1 MKKII
6 IGSLEKCDLPLLGIE
21 GLHVR
26 VDTGAK
32 TSSLHVDNIE
42 EFKKDDELWIA
53 FDMHPDVYDIE
64 EVVRKEA
71 KVVDIKRV
79 KSSTATRQRRYVIVT
94 KIKMANKTWK
104 IRLTLTNRSTMT
116 YMMLLGREAMN
127 GRFIVDPECQY
138 RLD

>member
-6 IGSLEKCDLPLLGIE
+6 IGSLEKCNLPQLGIE

-42 EFKKDDELWIA
+42 EFQKDDELWIA
-53 FDMHPDVYDIE
+53 FDMHPDVYDID

-94 KIKMANKTWK
+94 KIKMANKTWE

-116 YMMLLGREAMN
+116 YMMLLGREAMK

-138 RLD
+138 RLE

>member
-6 IGSLEKCDLPLLGIE
+6 IGSLEKCDLPQLGIE

-64 EVVRKEA
+64 EVVRKEE

-94 KIKMANKTWK
+94 KIKKANKTWK

-116 YMMLLGREAMN
+116 YMMLLGREAMK

>member
-6 IGSLEKCDLPLLGIE
+6 IGSLEKCDLPQLSID

-42 EFKKDDELWIA
+42 EFQKDDELWIA

-79 KSSTATRQRRYVIVT
+79 KSSTATRQRRYVIIT

-104 IRLTLTNRSTMT
+104 IRLTLTNRSSMT
-116 YMMLLGREAMN
+116 YMMLLGREAMK

>member
-6 IGSLEKCDLPLLGIE
+6 IGSLEKCNLPQLGIE

-42 EFKKDDELWIA
+42 EFQKDDELWIA
-53 FDMHPDVYDIE
+53 FDMHPDVYDID

-116 YMMLLGREAMN
+116 YMMLLGREAMK

-138 RLD
+138 RLE

>member
-6 IGSLEKCDLPLLGIE
+6 IGSLEKCNLPQLGIE

-42 EFKKDDELWIA
+42 EFQKDDELWIA
-53 FDMHPDVYDIE
+53 FDMHPDVYDID

-94 KIKMANKTWK
+94 KIKMGNKTWK

-116 YMMLLGREAMN
+116 YMMLLGREAMK

-138 RLD
+138 RLE

>member
-6 IGSLEKCDLPLLGIE
+6 IGSLEKCDLPQLGIE

-116 YMMLLGREAMN
+116 YMMLLGREAMK
-127 GRFIVDPECQY
+127 GLFIVDPECQY

>member
-32 TSSLHVDNIE
+32 TSSLHVDNIG

>member
-6 IGSLEKCDLPLLGIE
+6 IGSLEKCDLPQLGIE

-64 EVVRKEA
+64 EVVRKDA

-116 YMMLLGREAMN
+116 YMMLLGREAMK

>member
-6 IGSLEKCDLPLLGIE
+6 IGSLEKCDLPQLGIE

-42 EFKKDDELWIA
+42 EYKKDDELWIA
-53 FDMHPDVYDIE
+53 FDMHPDVYEIE
-64 EVVRKEA
+64 EVGRKEA

-94 KIKMANKTWK
+94 TIKMANKTWK

-116 YMMLLGREAMN
+116 YMMLLGREAMK

>member
-6 IGSLEKCDLPLLGIE
+6 IGSLEKCDLPQLGIE

-42 EFKKDDELWIA
+42 EFKKEDELWIA

-94 KIKMANKTWK
+94 KIKMANKTWE

-116 YMMLLGREAMN
+116 YMMLLGREAMK

>member
-6 IGSLEKCDLPLLGIE
+6 IGSLEKCDLPQLSLD

-42 EFKKDDELWIA
+42 EFQKDDELWIA

-79 KSSTATRQRRYVIVT
+79 KSSTATRQRRYVIIT

-104 IRLTLTNRSTMT
+104 IRLTLTNRSSMT
-116 YMMLLGREAMN
+116 YMMLLGREAMK

>member
-1 MKKII
+1 M
-6 IGSLEKCDLPLLGIE
+6 
-21 GLHVR
+21 
-26 VDTGAK
+26 
-32 TSSLHVDNIE
+32 HVDNIE

-116 YMMLLGREAMN
+116 YMMLLGREAMK
-127 GRFIVDPECQY
+127 GRFYSRP
-138 RLD
+138 